1 MIMGYRVEARVAN
14 VISLVYEHVLVM
26 DNWHLLW
33 YATIAMI
40 IFNGRRLLGQTL
52 APMTA
57 TMLAAA
63 GFVLV
68 VYFFSGA
75 AGGGAEESLVN
86 RFLLHTVPALAF
98 YLVLILRERERW
110 APIAAIAAV
119 PARAASAD

>member
-1 MIMGYRVEARVAN
+1 MIMGYRVDARVAN
-14 VISLVYEHVLVM
+14 VISPVYEHVLVM

-75 AGGGAEESLVN
+75 PGGVAAESLVN
-86 RFLLHTVPALAF
+86 RFPLHTVPALSF
-98 YLVLILRERERW
+98 YLLLILPERARS
-110 APIAAIAAV
+110 APISAIAPLPP
-119 PARAASAD
+119 PAPP

>member
-75 AGGGAEESLVN
+75 AGGGAEEGLLN
-86 RFLLHTVPALAF
+86 RVILPTV
-98 YLVLILRERERW
+98 
-110 APIAAIAAV
+110 AAV
-119 PARAASAD
+119 AFFLSLLLRQAELCAPTP